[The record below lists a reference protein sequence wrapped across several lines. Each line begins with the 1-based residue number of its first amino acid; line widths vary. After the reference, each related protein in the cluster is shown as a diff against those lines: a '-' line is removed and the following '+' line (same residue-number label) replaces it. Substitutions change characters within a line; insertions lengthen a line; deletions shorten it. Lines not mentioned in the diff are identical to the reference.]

1 MEHINTSN
9 KLQELNN
16 LFKTCLNILRNDAEH
31 LIGDEALNELSY
43 FLILKQSE
51 KHIINGSIDIFNLE
65 YYKDCVQEY
74 GEEEFI
80 NNLEHVKF
88 SKFYSYVKD
97 TKNENNIKN
106 IFNGFIWDEVLSKH
120 PKFKVVFEQGKK
132 SFIKES
138 QTIKKIVL
146 ALGEI
151 DFDNYD
157 LDILGEA
164 YESIFVDAVF
174 GAGGNKKSELG
185 QFFTPPKVKKLL
197 VSLVDPKVKENG
209 QIESVLDP
217 SSGTGGILNTVIKH
231 YSSKIH
237 DKDNLRNQ
245 LIDKIYGIEIKGK
258 IFNLCMSN
266 MLINTGEILPKV
278 ICADSIRTFHDIKVD
293 NIIANPPFSVTMKY
307 EDLLSSLGSLEIL
320 DDYIPIKTGGK
331 NSEMLFLQMMIHCL
345 NINGRCATVML
356 DGQKIYGSS
365 SGYDK
370 VREYLMR
377 SCDLHEVILCPGGT
391 FTSTGS
397 KTCILFFTK
406 KKERADVLEITG
418 TKRNLKFLHVKNHA
432 TENVKFYN
440 FNLTTGEKEF
450 IKEVSIEEIAN
461 RKYSLN
467 HNEYQIIEEMKK
479 VIGNIEWKELGEVCE
494 KIKGCK
500 RNSKDALKD
509 GLYPFYYCSILGN
522 LSMNTYDY
530 TDEGVIINKTNG
542 SGKSMVYYYK
552 GKYSVGESTIHF
564 KSSSEYLNTKY
575 VYYYLFLNLNKLE
588 EYYKGSL
595 QKSITDDD
603 LFKFKIPIPSIESQK
618 RIVKYLDDLEN
629 QTIQMYQQIDFY
641 KNSQGKYLDL
651 FLETL
656 KKSEWKELGEVCK
669 VNQGTYITK
678 DLKIK
683 GDYPVYGGGDV
694 SYYINQ
700 YNREDEIIIA
710 KDGIS
715 INCVRYVSNKFFLNH
730 HAWTITC
737 NDIVIK
743 KYLYFYLNSIQDK
756 IYNLSTGAAQK
767 GINQDN
773 FYKIK
778 IPIPSLEKQKEIVN
792 YLDSK
797 NDIIKQIE
805 KEIENNKIIAHTFLQ
820 DIITHIEEEQTERVK
835 EDDED
840 ILLIETEEVVP
851 TVKPKLKL
859 KVKKQEIS
867 SVEDDS
873 ISVSGSLSSSSSS
886 SSPSCK
892 HIFKDG
898 RKCETIP
905 KKNPNYCSKHCK

>member
-16 LFKTCLNILRNDAEH
+16 LFKKFLSILRNDAAH
-31 LIGDEALNELSY
+31 LIGDETLNELSY
-43 FLILKQSE
+43 FLILKQTE
-51 KHIINGSIDIFNLE
+51 KHIVNGTIDIFNLE

-80 NNLEHVKF
+80 NNLEYIKF

-97 TKNENNIKN
+97 TENENNIKN

-120 PKFKVVFEQGKK
+120 PKFKVVFEQGKN
-132 SFIKES
+132 SSIKES
-138 QTIKKIVL
+138 KTIKNIVL

-164 YESIFVDAVF
+164 YEHIFVDAVF

-185 QFFTPPKVKKLL
+185 QFFTPTKVKKLL
-197 VSLVDPKVKENG
+197 VSLVDPKVKKNG

-237 DKDNLRNQ
+237 DKENLRKQ
-245 LIDKIYGIEIKGK
+245 LVDNIYGIEIKGK

-293 NIIANPPFSVTMKY
+293 NIIANPPFSVTIKY

-345 NINGRCATVML
+345 NINGKCATVML
-356 DGQKIYGSS
+356 DGQKIHGSS
-365 SGYDK
+365 SGNDK

-377 SCDLHEVILCPGGT
+377 SCNLHEVILCPNGT
-391 FTSTGS
+391 FTSTAS
-397 KTCILFFTK
+397 KTCILFFSK
-406 KKERADVLEITG
+406 KRERAEVLEITG
-418 TKRNLKFLHVKNHA
+418 TKRNLKFLDVKNHS

-440 FNLTTGEKEF
+440 FNPNTGEKEF

-467 HNEYQIIEEMKK
+467 HNEYQIIEETTK

-494 KIKGCK
+494 KVKGCK

-522 LSMNTYDY
+522 LFMNTYDY
-530 TDEGVIINKTNG
+530 TDEGIIINKTNG

-603 LFKFKIPIPSIESQK
+603 LFKFKIPIPSIESQE

-629 QTIQMYQQIDFY
+629 QSIQMYQQIDFY

-656 KKSEWKELGEVCK
+656 KKSEWKELGEVCNFK
-669 VNQGTYITK
+669 NGKGIK
-678 DLKIK
+678 KEDLID
-683 GDYPVYGGGDV
+683 GEYPVIGGGKKPLGYHNEYNTEENTILCSSSGANSGYISRYNTKVWASDCFSIKSKNTNIV
-694 SYYINQ
+694 LGQYMYY
-700 YNREDEIIIA
+700 
-710 KDGIS
+710 
-715 INCVRYVSNKFFLNH
+715 
-730 HAWTITC
+730 
-737 NDIVIK
+737 
-743 KYLYFYLNSIQDK
+743 YLLYIQDK
-756 IYNLSTGAAQK
+756 IYELQNGAAQPHVYSRDIEK
-767 GINQDN
+767 
-773 FYKIK
+773 FK
-778 IPIPSLEKQKEIVN
+778 IPVPSLEKQQEIVN

-805 KEIENNKIIAHTFLQ
+805 KEIENNKITAHTFLQ
-820 DIITHIEEEQTERVK
+820 DIITHIEEEQTERVN
-835 EDDED
+835 EESED

-851 TVKPKLKL
+851 IVKPKLKLKVKKEVIKPDEVIATVKPKLKL
-859 KVKKQEIS
+859 KVKK
-867 SVEDDS
+867 ED
-873 ISVSGSLSSSSSS
+873 
-886 SSPSCK
+886 K
-892 HIFKDG
+892 
-898 RKCETIP
+898 
-905 KKNPNYCSKHCK
+905 